1 MAYAAKGGRS
11 PAPRRRASLGIVESR
26 PLDTT
31 ESAWAYVN
39 EGLRRMTPTERVRRA
54 VSLTVLA
61 HAFALAQIRQR
72 YPDEDERRHRLRL
85 AARSLDIPTMRAAF
99 DWPDD

>member
-1 MAYAAKGGRS
+1 
-11 PAPRRRASLGIVESR
+11 VESR
-26 PLDTT
+26 PFDTT
-31 ESAWAYVN
+31 ESAWRQVN
-39 EGLRRMTPTERVRRA
+39 EGLRRMTPAERVRRA

-72 YPDEDERRHRLRL
+72 HPEEDERRHRLRL
-85 AARSLDIPTMRAAF
+85 AARILDKATMRAAF

>member
-1 MAYAAKGGRS
+1 M
-11 PAPRRRASLGIVESR
+11 ETR

-31 ESAWAYVN
+31 ESAWNRVN
-39 EGLRRMTPTERVRRA
+39 EGLARMTSEERICRA

-72 YPDEDERRHRLRL
+72 YPDESERTHRLRL
-85 AARSLDIPTMRAAF
+85 AARILDPKTMRAAF
-99 DWPDD
+99 DFPHD